1 MAQELPNTNDIIDP
15 ENRVN
20 QWLKEYKETDSDA
33 TKRHLRELIV
43 LAYMPLVKKVARSL
57 ARRSTDPI
65 EDITQVGALGLIK
78 SIDLF
83 KPEIRSNFR
92 TYATYLITGEIR
104 HYLRD
109 KSTIIRA
116 PREIKELSYR
126 VHKITLELTEKLGTT
141 PSDKELAQA
150 LQMSE
155 KKIEEVFDLDRRT
168 TAISIDQ
175 IVGNEEGGGA
185 ALSDRLVDESQKDII
200 AGFEN
205 RLILNE
211 AIKKL
216 DNDEQQLIILNYF
229 EGLNQREI
237 SQRLDMSQM
246 QVSRK
251 LKKALDKL
259 FNLIKKK
266 GLYKYEH
273 YRSSYNIQ
281 RRNRPLHREF
291 FKCCGIK
298 RLKRREHCISALKM
312 S

>member
-1 MAQELPNTNDIIDP
+1 MAQEIPNTNDVIDP
-15 ENRVN
+15 ENRASE
-20 QWLKEYKETDSDA
+20 WLDEYKATEDEA
-33 TKRHLRELIV
+33 TKRHLRELIT
-43 LAYMPLVKKVARSL
+43 LAYMPLVKRVARSL

-78 SIDLF
+78 AIDLF
-83 KPEIRSNFR
+83 KPEISSNFK

-126 VHKITLELTEKLGTT
+126 VHKITMELTEKLGVT

-150 LQMSE
+150 LQIGE
-155 KKIEEVFDLDRRT
+155 KKIEEVYELDRRT

-175 IVGNEEGGGA
+175 IIGNEENTSATIG
-185 ALSDRLVDESQKDII
+185 DRLVDESQKNII
-200 AGFEN
+200 ADFEN

-216 DNDEQQLIILNYF
+216 DSDEQQLIILNYF

-259 FNLIKKK
+259 FNLITRR
-266 GLYKYEH
+266 GMSKYE
-273 YRSSYNIQ
+273 R
-281 RRNRPLHREF
+281 
-291 FKCCGIK
+291 
-298 RLKRREHCISALKM
+298 
-312 S
+312 

>member
-1 MAQELPNTNDIIDP
+1 MAQEFLNTNDIVDP
-15 ENRVN
+15 ENRVS
-20 QWLKEYKETDSDA
+20 QWLEEYKATQDDA

-83 KPEIRSNFR
+83 KPEISSNLK
-92 TYATYLITGEIR
+92 TYATYLRTGEIR

-126 VHKITLELTEKLGTT
+126 VHKITMELTEKLGTT

-155 KKIEEVFDLDRRT
+155 EKIEEVYELDRRT

-175 IVGNEEGGGA
+175 ILGSEEGNTTLGE
-185 ALSDRLVDESQKDII
+185 RLVDESQKDIL
-200 AGFEN
+200 ASFEN

-216 DNDEQQLIILNYF
+216 DYEEQQLIILNYF

-237 SQRLDMSQM
+237 SQKLDMSQM

-259 FNLIKKK
+259 FNLITKK

-273 YRSSYNIQ
+273 
-281 RRNRPLHREF
+281 
-291 FKCCGIK
+291 
-298 RLKRREHCISALKM
+298 
-312 S
+312 

>member
-1 MAQELPNTNDIIDP
+1 MAQELTNTNDIIDP

-20 QWLKEYKETDSDA
+20 QWLQEYKETNDDA
-33 TKRHLRELIV
+33 TKKHLRELIV
-43 LAYMPLVKKVARSL
+43 LAYMPLVKKVSRSL

-83 KPEIRSNFR
+83 KPEISSNFK

-155 KKIEEVFDLDRRT
+155 KKIEEVFELDRRT

-175 IVGNEEGGGA
+175 IVGNEDTSNA
-185 ALSDRLVDESQKDII
+185 TLSDRLVDESQKEII
-200 AGFEN
+200 VGLEN
-205 RLILNE
+205 RLILNDD
-211 AIKKL
+211 IKILENEK
-216 DNDEQQLIILNYF
+216 QQIIILNYF
-229 EGLNQREI
+229 GCLN
-237 SQRLDMSQM
+237 
-246 QVSRK
+246 
-251 LKKALDKL
+251 
-259 FNLIKKK
+259 
-266 GLYKYEH
+266 
-273 YRSSYNIQ
+273 
-281 RRNRPLHREF
+281 
-291 FKCCGIK
+291 
-298 RLKRREHCISALKM
+298 KM
-312 S
+312 

>member
-1 MAQELPNTNDIIDP
+1 MSENFENQINDILSGEEQVAI
-15 ENRVN
+15 
-20 QWLKEYKETDSDA
+20 WLDEYKSAPDEA
-33 TKRHLRELIV
+33 TKKHLRELIT

-57 ARRSTDPI
+57 ARRATDPI

-78 SIDLF
+78 AIDLF
-83 KPEIRSNFR
+83 KPEISNNFK

-126 VHKITLELTEKLGTT
+126 VHKITMELTEKLGTT

-155 KKIEEVFDLDRRT
+155 KKIEEVFELDRRT

-175 IVGNEEGGGA
+175 IVGNDDSNSSTIG
-185 ALSDRLVDESQKDII
+185 DRIEDESQKELLNS
-200 AGFEN
+200 FEN
-205 RLILNE
+205 RIILND
-211 AIKKL
+211 AIKNL
-216 DNDEQQLIILNYF
+216 PQDEQQLIILNFF

-237 SQRLDMSQM
+237 SQKLDMSQM

-251 LKKALDKL
+251 LKKALDRL
-259 FNLIKKK
+259 FIIITKK
-266 GLYKYEH
+266 GISKYE
-273 YRSSYNIQ
+273 
-281 RRNRPLHREF
+281 
-291 FKCCGIK
+291 
-298 RLKRREHCISALKM
+298 
-312 S
+312 

>member
-1 MAQELPNTNDIIDP
+1 MAQDFLNTNDTIDP
-15 ENRVN
+15 ENRVS
-20 QWLKEYKETDSDA
+20 QWLEEYKSTEDEA
-33 TKRHLRELIV
+33 TKKHLRELIV

-57 ARRSTDPI
+57 ARRATDPI

-78 SIDLF
+78 AIDLF
-83 KPEIRSNFR
+83 KPEISSNFK

-126 VHKITLELTEKLGTT
+126 VHKITMELTEKLGTT

-155 KKIEEVFDLDRRT
+155 KKIEEVYELDRRT

-175 IVGNEEGGGA
+175 ILGNEENGTSTLG
-185 ALSDRLVDESQKDII
+185 DRLVDESQKDILTS
-200 AGFEN
+200 FEN

-216 DNDEQQLIILNYF
+216 EYDEQQLIILNYF

-237 SQRLDMSQM
+237 SQKLDMSQM

-259 FNLIKKK
+259 FNLITKK
-266 GLYKYEH
+266 GMHKYEH
-273 YRSSYNIQ
+273 WNALRLFCSPC
-281 RRNRPLHREF
+281 RP
-291 FKCCGIK
+291 
-298 RLKRREHCISALKM
+298 
-312 S
+312 